1 MRPGLII
8 FDCDGV
14 LIDSEVLSARA
25 LIDELACHGIAV
37 DVDFVARHFIGRA
50 YPVIL
55 AEVRERFGVVL
66 PASFETDYRAR
77 LIAGF
82 ERGLSPMPGAVEML
96 ERLDVPCCVATS
108 SSPPRLAAS
117 LRISG
122 LEQFFVGRAFTASEV
137 ARGKPAPD
145 LFLHA
150 AARMGADPAAC
161 VVVED
166 SVAGLQAGAAAGMET
181 WHFTGGSHFGHMNIV
196 LPDALRPQ
204 ARFAGFAE
212 LQAARPELFRSP
224 PPLVQSLLQISP
236 QPVLQPPADL
246 ADPA

>member
-1 MRPGLII
+1 MRPDLII

-25 LIDELACHGIAV
+25 LIDELARHGVAV
-37 DVDFVARHFIGRA
+37 DMGFVARHFIGRS
-50 YPVIL
+50 YPVIVS
-55 AEVRERFGVVL
+55 EVRERFGIAL
-66 PASFETDYRAR
+66 PPHFERDYRAR
-77 LIAGF
+77 VIAAF
-82 ERGLSPMPGAVEML
+82 EAGLSAMAGAVETL
-96 ERLDVPCCVATS
+96 VSLRVPFCVATS

-117 LRISG
+117 LRIAG
-122 LEQFFVGRAFTASEV
+122 LERLFAGRAFTASEV

-166 SVAGLQAGAAAGMET
+166 SVAGLLAGIAAGMQV
-181 WHFTGGSHFGHMNIV
+181 WRFTGGSHFVHMNVELPAELRPHRSFASFLELRAV
-196 LPDALRPQ
+196 LP
-204 ARFAGFAE
+204 G
-212 LQAARPELFRSP
+212 LFHASAD
-224 PPLVQSLLQISP
+224 V
-236 QPVLQPPADL
+236 PADL